1 MREIFATV
9 LAYAGLALMLAGAV
23 CVIRPLRFLR
33 IRTRRAAVIVLGAGV
48 VIFFVAMAL
57 PAEMQRATK
66 PESRLD
72 EWMPEWQF
80 SEFHSTQ
87 IHAAPERIYRAIRE
101 VSGDEILLLRT
112 LTWIRN
118 PRWPGSG
125 KESIM
130 NPPKNKPILDAAMAG
145 GFRLAADA
153 PPGEIVLLTLVM
165 RDSATRPSRN
175 DAEGLR
181 ELMHRPGNALAA
193 MNFRVRDD
201 GNGWCT
207 VTTETRVF
215 ATDDAA
221 RRSFAHYW
229 RIIYPGSSLLR
240 YTWLR
245 AIRIRAEK

>member
-1 MREIFATV
+1 MREILASA

-23 CVIRPLRFLR
+23 CVIRPLRFLTR
-33 IRTRRAAVIVLGAGV
+33 RRAAALLSVGLIL
-48 VIFFVAMAL
+48 FFAVMAL
-57 PAEMQRATK
+57 PSTVQRVAK
-66 PESRLD
+66 VESRLD

-87 IHAAPERIYRAIRE
+87 VQATPERIYRAIHE

-125 KESIM
+125 RESIL
-130 NPPKNKPILDAAMAG
+130 NPPEKKPILDVALAG
-145 GFRLAADA
+145 GFRLAADD
-153 PPGEIVLLTLVM
+153 PPGEVVLLTLVM
-165 RDSATRPSRN
+165 WDGVTRPSSA
-175 DAEGLR
+175 DAAGLR
-181 ELMHRPGNALAA
+181 EMMRKPGNAVAA

-207 VTTETRVF
+207 VTTETRVL
-215 ATDDAA
+215 ATDDGA
-221 RRSFAHYW
+221 RRRFARYW
-229 RIIYPGSSLLR
+229 RVIYPGSSLLR